1 MRASEHTHSSLLL
14 RGSIAFALVAAVLL
28 TGLPAAAAF
37 PSKLSPNG
45 QLDFSYGSAA
55 QSAGGPA
62 TTAKPESKLF
72 YTGDGVSQP
81 VRWWAVLGTSGPSPA
96 AGVWLFE
103 LVNHAWVPRTQL
115 PGADPWAKAD
125 TVFDVGT
132 QTLYVAT
139 RDSASPTASNPRQNS
154 LYKVPYL
161 GNGSFGAV
169 AGPFTI
175 TTNDVEALTIAVD
188 TTGRV
193 WTTFE
198 QGKKIQV
205 GFTAA
210 GGTSF
215 TFAPVSTSNV
225 ESDDISAV
233 TAFGGKIGVF
243 WSDQVA
249 RKDFF
254 AWRSDGSAVNAA
266 WTVETAFGGGVGG
279 CPASAL
285 CADDHMNVKV
295 VGNDVYVAV
304 KTGLNNGTSPNPA
317 DPLISLLHRDAG
329 GAWSSFAVSTVA
341 QDATRPVTVL
351 SPEQNAIW
359 VFAQRANSE
368 IDVWES
374 SFTSPGFT
382 PNGFVPWIKNA
393 GTANDPTTT
402 RQPTTSLTGTVVEAS
417 VNSKTQYWHNE
428 FLPAAG
434 PPAGPSISGFSPGSG
449 PSGTSV
455 VISGSGF
462 TGTTDVRFN
471 GTSVGPGG
479 FTEDSDTQIT
489 ATVPGGAA
497 TGPISVVTPG
507 GTGTSASN
515 FSVTT
520 SQPGTISQVQSQ
532 KAGASGVSISA
543 TLTSPPTPGN
553 VLVAVV
559 AVPQSGTPIF
569 DTPTGWTAPF
579 VPARGAVFWKA
590 SDGSEQTVTV
600 NMSAGQTAKALRMWV
615 VELSGVDSSNAFDR
629 SGSAIVGS
637 TTTAFTPTTDGPTA
651 QADEWAIAV
660 AAHNGDNG
668 GGVAASNGFT
678 VLASDSRS
686 IAATKVLDA
695 AGIVST
701 SISWTTARA
710 GSWIIATFRA
720 A

>member
-1 MRASEHTHSSLLL
+1 MMSFEHPRSSLLL
-14 RGSIAFALVAAVLL
+14 RGSIAFALVAAVLI

-45 QLDFSYGSAA
+45 QLDFSYGASA
-55 QSAGGPA
+55 QSAGGNA

-72 YTGDGVSQP
+72 YTGDGVSEG
-81 VRWWAVLGTSGPSPA
+81 VRWWAVLGTSGPTPA
-96 AGVWLFE
+96 AGAWLFE
-103 LVNHAWVPRTQL
+103 LVNHAWVARTQL

-125 TVFDVGT
+125 TVFDAAT
-132 QTLYVAT
+132 QTLYVST
-139 RDSASPTASNPRQNS
+139 RDDGSTPRQSS
-154 LYKVPYL
+154 LYKIPYL
-161 GNGSFGAV
+161 GNGTFGAV
-169 AGPFTI
+169 SGPFAI
-175 TTNDVEALTIAVD
+175 TTNSVEALTIAVD
-188 TTGRV
+188 TLGRV
-193 WTTFE
+193 WTAFE
-198 QGKKIQV
+198 QGGVIKV
-205 GFTAA
+205 GHTAT

-215 TFAPVSTSNV
+215 TFAQVSTTKV
-225 ESDDISAV
+225 ASDDIAAI
-233 TAFGGKIGVF
+233 TAFSGKIGVY
-243 WSDQVA
+243 WSDQNA

-254 AWRSDGSAVNAA
+254 AWRSDGDGLNAA
-266 WTVETAFGGGVGG
+266 WTVETAYGGGVGG

-295 VGNDVYVAV
+295 VGNDVYVAA
-304 KTGLNNGTSPNPA
+304 KTGLNNGGTTNPA
-317 DPLISLLHRDAG
+317 DPLIVLLHRDAAG
-329 GAWSSFAVSTVA
+329 TWSSFPVSTVQ

-351 SPEQNAIW
+351 SPQQNAIW
-359 VFAQRANSE
+359 VFAQRGSE

-382 PNGFVPWIKNA
+382 TNGFVPWISNS
-393 GTANDPTTT
+393 GSTNDPTTT
-402 RQPTTSLTGTVVEAS
+402 RQPTTSTTGTVVEAS
-417 VNSKTQYWHNE
+417 VGGSKAQYWHNE
-428 FLPAAG
+428 FLPTVT
-434 PPAGPSISGFSPGSG
+434 PVGPSVSGFSPTSG
-449 PSGTSV
+449 PVGTSV
-455 VISGSGF
+455 TISGSGF
-462 TGTTDVRFN
+462 TGTSDVQFN

-489 ATVPGGAA
+489 ATVPQSAS

-515 FSVTT
+515 FEVTT
-520 SQPGTISQVQSQ
+520 SQPGTISEVQSK
-532 KAGASGVSISA
+532 KASASGVSISA
-543 TLTSPPTPGN
+543 TLTSPPTPGD

-559 AVPQSGTPIF
+559 AVPQAGTPIF
-569 DTPTGWTAPF
+569 DTPAGWTAPF
-579 VPARGAVFWKA
+579 TPARGAVFWKA

-600 NMSAGQTAKALRMWV
+600 NMSAGQSAKALRMWV
-615 VELSGVDSSNAFDR
+615 IELSGVDTSNAFDR

-637 TTTAFTPTTDGPTA
+637 ATTAFTPTTDGPTA
-651 QADEWAIAV
+651 QANEWAIAV

-701 SISWTTARA
+701 SLSWTTARA